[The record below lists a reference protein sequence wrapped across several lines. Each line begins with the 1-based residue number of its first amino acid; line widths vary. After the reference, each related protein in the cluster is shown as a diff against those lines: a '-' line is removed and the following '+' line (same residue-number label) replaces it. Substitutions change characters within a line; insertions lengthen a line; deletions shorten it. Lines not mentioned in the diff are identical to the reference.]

1 MFRTH
6 SFVNE
11 QAVVIYTTIYCFN
24 VALHLLLKRA
34 IKTHAADIS
43 DVYLKKAAM
52 RWLLLLCMHSLQD
65 GASCKTGK
73 VYRTAHLALGKA
85 L

>member
-24 VALHLLLKRA
+24 VALYLLLKRA

-52 RWLLLLCMHSLQD
+52 RWLLLLCMHSIPCRTEQV
-65 GASCKTGK
+65 AKREKSTGQ
-73 VYRTAHLALGKA
+73 RI
-85 L
+85 